1 MVHFFP
7 LKYLFFLER
16 HSYRETQSEVVQLLV
31 YVPITVAAGAP
42 WPKPGPEFTLATRRE
57 AQAQAPL
64 GHLVLFSQRSQQKAA
79 MKVAGTPTSV
89 ARQWLHLLHQ

>member
-16 HSYRETQSEVVQLLV
+16 HSYRETQSETVQLLV

-42 WPKPGPEFTLATRRE
+42 WTKPGPEFTLATHRE
-57 AQAQAPL
+57 AQAQ
-64 GHLVLFSQRSQQKAA
+64 LFGPSCAVFPEITAES
-79 MKVAGTPTSV
+79 SNESS
-89 ARQWLHLLHQ
+89 WNSH